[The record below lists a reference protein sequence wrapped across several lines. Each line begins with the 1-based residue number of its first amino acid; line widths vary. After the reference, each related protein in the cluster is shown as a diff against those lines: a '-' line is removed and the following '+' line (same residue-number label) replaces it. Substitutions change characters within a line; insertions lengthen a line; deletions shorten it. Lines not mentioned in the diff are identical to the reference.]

1 MADLST
7 VARPYAKALYDVAR
21 AAGTLAAWSTAL
33 QRAAEIV
40 GDEEVRR
47 FLAQPEL
54 LAEQRA
60 RFLREVCGDIDDAAA
75 LATEEGWN
83 FLRLLAEYG
92 RLQALPEISARFDEL
107 KSRAE
112 NTIRVTLASASEVDP
127 ALSARV
133 RQALQEKLGRDV
145 ELEHEVD
152 PALLG
157 GAIVRAE
164 DMVIDGS
171 LRSRLQRL
179 AESLVD

>member
-1 MADLST
+1 MADFST
-7 VARPYAKALYDVAR
+7 VARPYAKALFEVAS
-21 AAGTLAAWSTAL
+21 AAGTLEQWSAAL
-33 QRAAEIV
+33 GRAAEIV
-40 GDEEVRR
+40 ADEEAGQ
-47 FLAQPEL
+47 FLARPEL

-60 RFLREVCGDIDDAAA
+60 EFVRDVCGGIDDAVV
-75 LATEEGWN
+75 LGTGEGWN

-107 KSRAE
+107 RSQAE
-112 NTIRVTLASASEVDP
+112 NTIKVTLASASEVDA
-127 ALSARV
+127 ALSAKV
-133 RQALQEKLGRDV
+133 RQALQDRLGRDV
-145 ELEHEVD
+145 ELELEID

-171 LRSRLQRL
+171 LKSRLQRL

>member
-1 MADLST
+1 MADFST
-7 VARPYAKALYDVAR
+7 VARPYAKALFEVAGATGSLAEWS
-21 AAGTLAAWSTAL
+21 AALS
-33 QRAAEIV
+33 RAAEIV
-40 GDEEVRR
+40 ADEEVRE
-47 FLAQPEL
+47 FLARPEL

-60 RFLREVCGDIDDAAA
+60 RFVGDICGGIDEAAVLGTA
-75 LATEEGWN
+75 EGSN

-92 RLQALPEISARFDEL
+92 RLPALPEISAQFDEL

-112 NTIRVTLASASEVDP
+112 NTIKVTLASASEVDTE
-127 ALSARV
+127 LSTKV
-133 RQALQEKLGRDV
+133 RQALQDRLGRSV

-152 PALLG
+152 PRLLG

-179 AESLVD
+179 AEALVD